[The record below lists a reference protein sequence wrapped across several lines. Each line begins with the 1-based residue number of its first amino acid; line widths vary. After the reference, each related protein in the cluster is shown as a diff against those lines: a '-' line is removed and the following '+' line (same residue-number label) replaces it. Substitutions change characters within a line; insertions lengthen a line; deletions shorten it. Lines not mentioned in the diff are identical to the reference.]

1 MELSQAFQDLCN
13 MLVMFGH
20 TSGVDEDIIN
30 VDEQKLM
37 EELPEHLMH
46 EILEYG
52 GSADQSIKAAWRD
65 IHSGQKGSQK
75 LSSTRP
81 PHVSRCVY
89 RHCRGLSC

>member
-1 MELSQAFQDLCN
+1 

-20 TSGVDEDIIN
+20 TSGVDDVIIN

-52 GSADQSIKAAWRD
+52 GSADQSI
-65 IHSGQKGSQK
+65 
-75 LSSTRP
+75 
-81 PHVSRCVY
+81 
-89 RHCRGLSC
+89 RHDEIYIVARRGHKSCLPLVPLTYPDEFIGTAEV